1 VSWTHRVKIAC
12 LAITVVIV
20 VAVLVEWAVD
30 NKRSDVLVAGMTA
43 MNPLTAVCFLLTATA
58 LARSPLQATGM
69 RRAWTLG
76 VALFVGGCGVL
87 VLGAAIFGWDV
98 RFDQLLFSTQLD
110 LGGAQPNRM
119 APNTA
124 FNFAALGLALSS
136 LVAGRVRWAQGALI
150 LVMITAGVALLGYAY
165 STTALIRVATF
176 IPMALHTAILFVLV
190 CIATSCAMPEV
201 GIIGMLNRRG
211 AGSRVIRLMLPL
223 FILGAPLLGWLRL
236 EGELAGLYS
245 PALGVA
251 MLIVAM
257 VVLGIFSSWKLGL
270 AMDGAEAERVSAEAQ
285 RLAMEV
291 ELRQAQKLEAVGRLA
306 AGIAHEINT
315 PVQYITDSCVFLS
328 EGIESLEAGLVDYR
342 ALVEDLALK
351 RIDLEAAAARIET
364 LETAHDLAF
373 MREQLSEA
381 AALSLEGLAR
391 VTKIVRATKEFA
403 ATHSGEKSPA
413 NLNAALESTLVICR
427 HELDGVAE
435 VVTELGDIPL
445 VSCVGGELNQVF
457 LNLIINAA
465 DAISENHQ
473 PGTISIKT
481 WALDDGWVKISI
493 SDTGAGIPKANL
505 DKIFEPFFTTKPV
518 GKGTGQGLAIARS
531 IVVGRHGG
539 QLEVSSQPGQGATFT
554 IALPA

>member
-1 VSWTHRVKIAC
+1 MKLAC
-12 LAITVVIV
+12 QAITVVIV
-20 VAVLVEWAVD
+20 VAVLVEWAVG
-30 NKRSDVLVAGMTA
+30 NKRSDSIVAGMTA

-58 LARSPLQATGM
+58 LVGSPLRATGR

-76 VALFVGGCGVL
+76 VALILGGCGIV

-98 RFDQLLFSTQLD
+98 RVDQILFSTQLD

-124 FNFAALGLALSS
+124 FNFVALGVALSS
-136 LVAGRVRWAQGALI
+136 LVAGRVRWAQGAVI
-150 LVMITAGVALLGYAY
+150 LVMVTAGVALLGYGY
-165 STTALIRVATF
+165 SATSLIRVATF
-176 IPMALHTAILFVLV
+176 IPMALHTAILFVLM
-190 CIATSCAMPEV
+190 CIAMSCAMPEV

-223 FILGAPLLGWLRL
+223 FLIGAPLLGWLRL

-257 VVLGIFSSWKLGL
+257 VVLGIASSWKLGL
-270 AMDGAEAERVSAEAQ
+270 AMDGAEAERVRAEAQ

-291 ELRQAQKLEAVGRLA
+291 ELRHAQKLEAVGRLA

-315 PVQYITDSCVFLS
+315 PVQFITDSCVFLS
-328 EGIESLEAGLVDYR
+328 DGIESLKAGLTDYR
-342 ALVEDLALK
+342 ALVEDLALE
-351 RIDLEAAAARIET
+351 RIAREAAAARVEA
-364 LETAHDLAF
+364 LEAAHDLAF
-373 MREQLSEA
+373 MRAQLTEA
-381 AALSLEGLAR
+381 AALSLAGLAR

-403 ATHSGEKSPA
+403 AADSGEKSPA
-413 NLNAALESTLVICR
+413 NLNAALESTLMICR

-435 VVTELGDIPL
+435 VVTDLGDIPL

-481 WALDDGWVKISI
+481 WSLGDGWVKISI
-493 SDTGAGIPKANL
+493 SDTGGGIPKANL
-505 DKIFEPFFTTKPV
+505 DKIFEPFFTTKAV

-539 QLEVSSQPGQGATFT
+539 QLEVASQPGQGTTFT
-554 IALPA
+554 IALPS